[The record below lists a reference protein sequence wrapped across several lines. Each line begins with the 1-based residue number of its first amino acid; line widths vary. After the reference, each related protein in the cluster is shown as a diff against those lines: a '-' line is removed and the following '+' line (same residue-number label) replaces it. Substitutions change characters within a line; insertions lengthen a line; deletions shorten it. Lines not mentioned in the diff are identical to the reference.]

1 MLKYSISFTRRAKK
15 NLMDIP
21 AEVRHKIEGALF
33 AFASDPGPHHD
44 VKKMHGSH
52 KSRPLYRL
60 CVGEYRVLKYLYNG
74 TLVVEVIS
82 VLKREMAY

>member
-1 MLKYSISFTRRAKK
+1 MLKYSVSFTRRAKK

-21 AEVRHKIEGALF
+21 AEVRHKIEGALL

-44 VKKMHGSH
+44 VKKMHGPH

-60 CVGEYRVLKYLYNG
+60 RVGEYRVLMYLYHD

-82 VLKREMAY
+82 VFKREGAY